1 MSHGGGHG
9 DFIPLPYPPGL
20 VCVQWMK
27 ADEVEK
33 SSSGMP
39 IRIENPNQFVPLYTD
54 PQEVLDM
61 RNKVRWELLALPSL
75 LPQAGSSLRSHKREM
90 SSQGAPVL
98 TPQMPLVGK
107 KLLFIGHTLVL
118 CSLLYLCGP
127 K

>member
-1 MSHGGGHG
+1 MAIDLGPFFGCWVICCPSLLWETDVKEAQEEGTCLSRLADLHVGWSAQISWGGPLGG
-9 DFIPLPYPPGL
+9 TVSRMPLPYPPGL

-61 RNKVRWELLALPSL
+61 RNKVR
-75 LPQAGSSLRSHKREM
+75 
-90 SSQGAPVL
+90 
-98 TPQMPLVGK
+98 
-107 KLLFIGHTLVL
+107 
-118 CSLLYLCGP
+118 
-127 K
+127 